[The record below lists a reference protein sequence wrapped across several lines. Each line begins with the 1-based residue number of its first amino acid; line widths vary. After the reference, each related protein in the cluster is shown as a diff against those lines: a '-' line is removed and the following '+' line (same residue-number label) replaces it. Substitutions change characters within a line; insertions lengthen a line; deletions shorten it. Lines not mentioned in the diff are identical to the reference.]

1 MLFQSILKTLI
12 AEDFSVFRLPFPV
25 VLPVDLA
32 GGAVQWLPPELLSWI
47 GIPRGFELFTQ
58 SPREQ
63 YQISTIWAVHVCNH
77 CKHFSV
83 TLPWMT
89 VYPNLLHME
98 AVAFTLFP
106 EILTFHGSPFWSQ
119 ALTTPGI
126 SSVCCMFMLSAIRM
140 PLLTVFWTTELHKLS
155 FSYLYHIQKSNSE
168 LEINCSAIWIQPKF
182 SEKDTN
188 LLACST
194 SWQMGKCCIMVREY

>member
-1 MLFQSILKTLI
+1 MLRILEFSSCFALLCYLHRQSRWSSTVTSPWAPLGL
-12 AEDFSVFRLPFPV
+12 
-25 VLPVDLA
+25 
-32 GGAVQWLPPELLSWI
+32 WI

-126 SSVCCMFMLSAIRM
+126 STVCCMFMLSAIRM
-140 PLLTVFWTTELHKLS
+140 LLLTVFWTTELHKLS
-155 FSYLYHIQKSNSE
+155 PICLAFRSQTVSWKLTAAQFEYSQKISGKDAPLLTCSSY
-168 LEINCSAIWIQPKF
+168 
-182 SEKDTN
+182 
-188 LLACST
+188 
-194 SWQMGKCCIMVREY
+194 WQMGKCCMMVSEY